1 MSFSDP
7 CRIAQWDIFCRVV
20 DNFGDI
26 GVCWR
31 LARCLSTD
39 HGLQPTLWVDDCA
52 ALRRLVPAAEMPD
65 SVIDGVRL
73 RHWEDDFPDVNA
85 ADVVIEAF
93 ACELPASY
101 IGKMARRVP
110 APQWINLEYL
120 SAETWVAG
128 CHGLGSPHPRL
139 PLTKHFFFPG
149 FDGTTGGLLR
159 ERGLLA
165 RRAAFRADGRA
176 APAWLASMGLADLPA
191 EALLVSLFAY
201 EQPELLPLVERWQ
214 QSETPVV
221 VLVPEGRVLPDLARA
236 LGRERIRA
244 GDHVQVGSL
253 RVQVLPFSEPGAYDS
268 LLWACDLNFVRGED
282 SFVRAQW
289 AGRPLVWQIYHQQE
303 DAHLDKLNAF
313 LDRYCAGL
321 DAAAEAALRTFWLAW
336 NGVGR
341 PVEAWPAY
349 AAALPAL
356 RGHAERWCEERALFD
371 DLATALTTFCS
382 HSGQTAG

>member
-7 CRIAQWDIFCRVV
+7 CRIAQWAIFCRVV

-31 LARCLSTD
+31 LARCLSSE
-39 HGLQPTLWVDDCA
+39 HGLQPTLWVDDWA

-65 SVIDGVRL
+65 SIVDGVRL
-73 RHWEDDFPDVNA
+73 RHWRDDFPEVDA

-101 IGKMARRVP
+101 IDKMARRVP

-120 SAETWVAG
+120 SAEPWVEA

-149 FDGTTGGLLR
+149 FDPKTGGLLR
-159 ERGLLA
+159 ECDLLA
-165 RRAAFRADGRA
+165 ERAAFRAQGRA
-176 APAWLASMGLADLPA
+176 APAWLAAMGLADLPA

-201 EQPELLPLVERWQ
+201 EQPDLPRLLEQWQ
-214 QSETPVV
+214 QSGTPVV

-236 LGRERIRA
+236 LGRERIKA
-244 GDHVQVGSL
+244 GDHVQLDSL
-253 RVQVLPFSEPGAYDS
+253 RVQVLPFSEPSAYDR

-289 AGRPLVWQIYHQQE
+289 AGRPLVWQIYHQDE
-303 DAHLDKLNAF
+303 GVHLDKLEAF
-313 LDRYCAGL
+313 LDRYCRGL
-321 DAAAEAALRTFWLAW
+321 GKEAEIALRTFWRAW
-336 NGVGR
+336 NGVGT
-341 PVEAWPAY
+341 PAEAWSAY
-349 AAALPAL
+349 VAVLPEL
-356 RGHAERWCEERALFD
+356 RGHAERWCDELALCD
-371 DLATALTTFCS
+371 DLATALTKFCS
-382 HSGQTAG
+382 HSGRTAG